1 MVDVVQ
7 VLCQTKIDLDTSVCD
22 VQSSDVWLC
31 WHRTVAKLKKKVVPS
46 RLPSFTSVPHSPSLH
61 PPNQC
66 VQNHKYRRHYI
77 WLKIA
82 EAKKQKKSRSTS
94 HQTPR
99 TISIQS
105 SSPPCAAV
113 LPVIMH
119 KTEKENRKI
128 FPKARKYKL
137 FLFLYSDSARIIR
150 SITFSGPPTPHAAH
164 NILVFVLF
172 VCW

>member
-1 MVDVVQ
+1 MVDAVQ

-22 VQSSDVWLC
+22 VQSSDVWIC
-31 WHRTVAKLKKKVVPS
+31 WHRTVAKLKKKS
-46 RLPSFTSVPHSPSLH
+46 RSFEASVIHFRATLALPP

-66 VQNHKYRRHYI
+66 VQNHKYRHYI